1 MSQQIGWSV
10 ESKLLYE
17 IKQLTRQLSGRQYIL
32 TFPNFASFPTPG
44 ITGTLYVDESTGD
57 IYVWNGTAYTLLSAG
72 ITALNGLI
80 AAAQLLVIGSTGTD
94 FNISS
99 VGTTH
104 TFNIPTAS
112 ATNRGLLSSGD
123 WTTFNNKQNAITLT
137 TTGTSGAATL
147 VGSTLNIPQYQS
159 VLTNPVTGTGTTNYI
174 PKFTAASTIGNSQI
188 FDNGTNVGVGTA
200 SPLGKFHI
208 ESTAAQGATALTLQT
223 SNSSGPNSTIRW
235 VNDVNTQTVAIGSN
249 YGVANNGIEFII
261 GTTTQMNLRNNGN
274 LLVGTT
280 TDAGYKTDIAG
291 TLRSTLGA
299 NFATTS
305 GNVGIGTASPLQKLG
320 VAGNGQFN
328 VASGS
333 VFVAVSSGASNSLQI
348 ATDASNNY
356 LYGTGA
362 IPLTFSTNGSEKMR
376 ISSDGELLIG
386 TTTDAGDYKLQVSG
400 NAYVTGTTVLA
411 ATSGNVGIGTTDPD
425 VGALGGKVFGVTGSF
440 TRSRLNMRNLDAT
453 SAGAISG
460 TVSFINGTRY
470 LANIEGGTGSSS
482 ADDGYLAFRTKPNG
496 VDGMSTRM
504 YITNAGNVGI
514 GTTTP
519 QRKVVSEVVAA
530 NDFNYAATSAN
541 LGVIGNWVGYLYGFA
556 GNTYQK
562 GATFF
567 ESIDGNAR
575 GKFHIAMNDAAT
587 SANVTLSDARL
598 TVTSAG
604 NVGIGTT
611 SPTSKLDVVENAV
624 AINQLRVGQD
634 ATHKVLI
641 GAETNYAEVQAIRVG
656 VDFNKQL
663 ILQRQGGEVLIA
675 TSTDAGDYKL
685 QVAGNQ
691 YISSRLVVGTTTDT
705 GQTVQINSS
714 LRLVPTST
722 VPTASAGTLYYDTA
736 TNKLKLYD
744 GTSWVDLN

>member
-575 GKFHIAMNDAAT
+575 GKFHIALNDATTA
-587 SANVTLSDARL
+587 ANVTLADARL
-598 TVTSAG
+598 TITSAG
-604 NVGIGTT
+604 NVGIGTA
-611 SPTSKLDVVENAV
+611 SPTGTANRFVNIYGAASNELHLTNATTGTGGTDGFTILQSGTDVYAYNYESGFFEIGTSAV
-624 AINQLRVGQD
+624 SRLRVVSAGN
-634 ATHKVLI
+634 VLI
-641 GAETNYAEVQAIRVG
+641 NT
-656 VDFNKQL
+656 
-663 ILQRQGGEVLIA
+663 
-675 TSTDAGDYKL
+675 TTDAG
-685 QVAGNQ
+685 Q
-691 YISSRLVVGTTTDT
+691 RL
-705 GQTVQINSS
+705 QINSS